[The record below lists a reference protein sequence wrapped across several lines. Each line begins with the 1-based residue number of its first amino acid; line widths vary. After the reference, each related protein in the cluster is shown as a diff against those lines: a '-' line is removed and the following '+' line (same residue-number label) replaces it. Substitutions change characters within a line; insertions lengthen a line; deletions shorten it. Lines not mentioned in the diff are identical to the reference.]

1 MKDLKIILENRP
13 GTFADIGEALG
24 KVGINIEGGCGFPCE
39 GKGIAHI
46 LIEDSAAARRA
57 IEETGN
63 KVLEEREVIV
73 LDLEDR
79 PGTLGQVCRRIAS
92 AGVNMDLLYL
102 ATNNR
107 IVIGVD
113 DLGKARTAV

>member
-1 MKDLKIILENRP
+1 MKDLKIVLENRP
-13 GTFADIGEALG
+13 GTLADMGEALG
-24 KVGINIEGGCGFPCE
+24 KAGINIDGGCGFPCE

-46 LIEDSAAARRA
+46 LIEDSVAARRV

-63 KVLEEREVIV
+63 KVLEEREVLV
-73 LDLEDR
+73 LDIEDR

-92 AGVNMDLLYL
+92 AGANIDLLYL
-102 ATNNR
+102 AANNR

-113 DLGKARTAV
+113 DLDKARGAI